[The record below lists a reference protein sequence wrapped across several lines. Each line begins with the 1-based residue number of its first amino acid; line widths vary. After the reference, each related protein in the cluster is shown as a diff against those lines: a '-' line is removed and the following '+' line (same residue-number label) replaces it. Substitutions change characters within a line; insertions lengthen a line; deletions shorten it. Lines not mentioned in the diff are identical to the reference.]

1 MFGPSVYQYVDEQQD
16 AAREEK
22 ERNEEAIGA
31 EVQALVRNAGN
42 GILWQV
48 YTAKRKVRPSPAA
61 FWTFI
66 ARVTPE

>member
-1 MFGPSVYQYVDEQQD
+1 MFGPSVYQYVDEQQE

-48 YTAKRKVRPSPAA
+48 YTAKRKVRPSPTA

>member
-1 MFGPSVYQYVDEQQD
+1 MFGPLVYQYDHEQREAAD
-16 AAREEK
+16 AEK
-22 ERNEEAIGA
+22 ERSEEAISA
-31 EVQALVRNAGN
+31 EVRDLVRNAGN

-66 ARVTPE
+66 ERVTPE